1 MFSFLDKER
10 IVAPANFNRWLI
22 PPAALAIHLSIGQV
36 YAFSV
41 FNEPLTRVVGI
52 TESAPQDWEL
62 TTLGWIFSIAIAV
75 LGLTAAFGGRWLER
89 VGPRK
94 GMFVAACAWA
104 GGFLISALGVWLHS
118 IWLLYLGY
126 GVFGGIGLGF
136 GYISPVKT
144 LIRWFPDRPG
154 MATGMAIMGFG
165 GGALVAS
172 PLSVNL
178 IDFFAGP
185 ASVGVAE
192 TFVTMG
198 VLYLALMLFG
208 ALIVRVPPEGWN
220 PPGYKPSEEK
230 RNALQAAGHVHVD
243 QALKTPQFW
252 LVWVVLCMN
261 VTAGIGVLGQASVM
275 SQEMVGISAGAAAGF
290 VGLMS
295 IFNMVGR
302 IVWSSL
308 SDYLGRKAT
317 YSIFFMLGIILY
329 AAVPT
334 VAAAGSVALFVLSYL
349 IIMSMYG
356 GGFATVPAYLRDLF
370 GTAHVGAIHG
380 RLLTAWAVAGIL
392 GPVIINYMRD
402 YQIAQGVAP
411 ADAYSLTMYI
421 MAGLLAI
428 GLVSNLAIRRIG
440 EKHLMSERQLAAATE

>member
-1 MFSFLDKER
+1 
-10 IVAPANFNRWLI
+10 
-22 PPAALAIHLSIGQV
+22 
-36 YAFSV
+36 
-41 FNEPLTRVVGI
+41 
-52 TESAPQDWEL
+52 
-62 TTLGWIFSIAIAV
+62 
-75 LGLTAAFGGRWLER
+75 
-89 VGPRK
+89 
-94 GMFVAACAWA
+94 
-104 GGFLISALGVWLHS
+104 VWLHS